1 LIFDIRGERTMHAT
15 APPAVP
21 RQLPLSL
28 LVMRLTMALFL
39 LPWVVDKFVN
49 PGHAVA
55 VFEGF
60 YGLSGLGAPIV
71 LAIGI
76 AQVLVLALFTLG
88 IARTWSYGLV
98 LLMHAGSTLSSW
110 KQYLDPYTGANL
122 LFFAAWPALGACI
135 ALFLLREH
143 DTLWT
148 LGRRRP

>member
-1 LIFDIRGERTMHAT
+1 MHAT
-15 APPAVP
+15 AHAAIP
-21 RQLPLSL
+21 RHLSLSL
-28 LVMRLTMALFL
+28 LALRLTLALFL

-49 PGHAVA
+49 PGHAIA

-76 AQVLVLALFTLG
+76 AQAVILLLFTLG

-110 KQYLDPYTGANL
+110 QQYLDPFAGANL

-148 LGRRRP
+148 FGHRRT